1 MMARTILH
9 LDLDAFF
16 CAVEELHDPTLT
28 GKAFAVG
35 GKPEVRG
42 VVASCSYPARLCG
55 VHSAMPMSRALRLCP
70 ELLVIPPRFREY
82 SRLSR
87 LVMDRLDQLSP
98 LVEQVSIDEAFIDT
112 SDLPISGFDLARALQ
127 SGINQELHL
136 PCSIGVASN
145 KLVAKIANDVGKSS
159 AKGKLPPNAITVVPS
174 GKEQEF
180 LAPLPVERLWG
191 VGPKTAQRLNS
202 IGVETIADLTKIAEK
217 ELVRIFGKNG
227 YYISMHA
234 RGIDDSPLI
243 TSHGMKSI
251 SQETTFSIDIN
262 DPEELHRTIR
272 SQAET
277 VGKRL
282 REHQLVGSTVKIKL
296 RWSNFTTITR
306 QVTLTAPTDLDTEII
321 LNSLNLFDKTW
332 IRGKPVRLIGVGI
345 SGLSSSYRQ
354 LSLWD
359 QTQSSKNNKERQLQT
374 ALDTLRDRYG
384 DAAIQRASKLNPKH
398 RH

>member
-1 MMARTILH
+1 MARTILH

-28 GKAFAVG
+28 GRAFAVG
-35 GKPEVRG
+35 GKPGERG

-55 VHSAMPMSRALRLCP
+55 VHSAMPMSRALHLCP
-70 ELLVIPPRFREY
+70 ELLVISPRFHEY
-82 SRLSR
+82 SRYSR
-87 LVMDRLDQLSP
+87 LVMDRLNQLSP

-112 SDLPISGFDLARALQ
+112 SDIPTSGFDLAQALQ

-159 AKGKLPPNAITVVPS
+159 AKGKQPPNAITVIPS

-180 LAPLPVERLWG
+180 LAPLSVERLWG

-202 IGVETIADLTKIAEK
+202 IGVETIAELANISEK

-243 TSHGMKSI
+243 TSHEMKSI
-251 SQETTFSIDIN
+251 SQETTFSADIN

-277 VGKRL
+277 VGRRL
-282 REHQLVGSTVKIKL
+282 REHQLLGSTVKIKL

-306 QVTLTAPTDLDTEII
+306 QITLTAPTDLDTDIVLASI
-321 LNSLNLFDKTW
+321 NLFDKTW
-332 IRGKPVRLIGVGI
+332 IRGKPVRLIGVGV

-359 QTQSSKNNKERQLQT
+359 QTLPSKNSKERQLQS
-374 ALDTLRDRYG
+374 ALDELRERYG
-384 DAAIQRASKLNPKH
+384 EAAIQRASKLNPKH